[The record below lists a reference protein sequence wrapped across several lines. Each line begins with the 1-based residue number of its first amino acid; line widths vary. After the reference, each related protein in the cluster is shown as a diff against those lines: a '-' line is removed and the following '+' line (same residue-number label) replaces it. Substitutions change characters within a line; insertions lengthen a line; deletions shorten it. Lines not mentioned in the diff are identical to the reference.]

1 MVLLALVQILL
12 IYMRIPFQ
20 IICNCYTKVFDIIST
35 FSRTAPCVIG
45 HTSMENH
52 GRPCVLLNSTIV
64 FDGC

>member
-12 IYMRIPFQ
+12 ICIFHFKSFVSG
-20 IICNCYTKVFDIIST
+20 YTKVFDIIST

-52 GRPCVLLNSTIV
+52 GLPCFLLNSPIV